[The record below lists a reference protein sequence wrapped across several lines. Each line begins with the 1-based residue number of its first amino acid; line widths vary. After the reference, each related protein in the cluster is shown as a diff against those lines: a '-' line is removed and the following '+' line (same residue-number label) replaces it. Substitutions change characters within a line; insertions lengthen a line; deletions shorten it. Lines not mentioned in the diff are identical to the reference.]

1 MYEDIEGKLA
11 SAEHQIESLKEQL
24 DDALQVEEMLV
35 PLTERNLM
43 LSEVRVQFYYLPFIY
58 SCPLEN

>member
-1 MYEDIEGKLA
+1 MYEDVEGRLA

-43 LSEVRVQFYYLPFIY
+43 LSEVQVAFYYPSFAY
-58 SCPLEN
+58 AA